1 MQPEAALDYKSYWR
15 PETFDDRPVTRAFW
29 DDPLPTVQGMLTSEH
44 LAFYDD
50 AVGGMIC
57 PFNRKLLKP
66 ASYELTLGWR
76 CMVEGKDRRLS
87 EKEPWLEIPPN
98 SIAFV
103 SMQQV
108 LRLPHYIVGRFDLA
122 IDFIYEGLLLGTGPQ
137 VDPGFRGALGCPLH
151 NISDDSIYIR
161 LGQPFA
167 KMDFVKTA
175 PALSARRRAVWRDGG
190 NEEADITAEL
200 RRKDPPPSY
209 LEDVKLFKDG
219 DPKWR
224 EPIYDYVRGK
234 RPRSSVAPLKA
245 AVQRLQ
251 RYGVL
256 GLVTLALTAGTFF
269 VLYVEA
275 RTNNLARKE
284 TVAEQ
289 RAKTDSE
296 LEQLRDQ
303 VRDLRRAVRARP

>member
-1 MQPEAALDYKSYWR
+1 MQPEAMLDYRTYWQ
-15 PETFDDRPVTRAFW
+15 PDTFDDKPLKRAFW
-29 DDPLPTVQGMLTSEH
+29 DDPLPHVQGMLTSEYI
-44 LAFYDD
+44 AFYDR
-50 AVGGMIC
+50 AVGGMIY
-57 PFNRKLLKP
+57 PFNRNLLKP

-76 CMVEGKDRRLS
+76 CVVEQRDVRLS

-98 SIAFV
+98 TIAFV

-151 NISDDSIYIR
+151 NISDDPIYMR

-167 KMDFVKTA
+167 KIDFVKTA
-175 PALSARRRAVWRDGG
+175 PPLRARRRGTWRDETH
-190 NEEADITAEL
+190 EEADVTTEVRQKA
-200 RRKDPPPSY
+200 PPVY
-209 LEDVKLFKDG
+209 LNDVKLFKDG
-219 DPKWR
+219 KPKWR
-224 EPIYDYVRGK
+224 EPIYDYLRAK

-251 RYGVL
+251 RYGVV
-256 GLVTLALTAGTFF
+256 GLVSLALTAGTFF

-275 RTNNLARKE
+275 RTNNLATKE
-284 TVAEQ
+284 EVTEQQAETA
-289 RAKTDSE
+289 RE
-296 LEQLRDQ
+296 LVRLRNE
-303 VRDLRRAVRARP
+303 VRDLRRAVSEGR